1 MVWEGLR
8 HIFTSLFDLGLQEIV
23 VVSLHLDHI
32 TCNVQFHP
40 LVADPAL
47 IDLVLEVF
55 IVIFQTNLLRLLLVI
70 CLCKHFLGL
79 NILKECP
86 QLILLI
92 PGPHTL
98 LYCVG
103 VR

>member
-1 MVWEGLR
+1 MIALN
-8 HIFTSLFDLGLQEIV
+8 
-23 VVSLHLDHI
+23 LDRI
-32 TCNVQFHP
+32 TCYVQLEP
-40 LVADPAL
+40 LVIELAL
-47 IDLVLEVF
+47 FDLVLEVF

-79 NILKECP
+79 NVLKECP